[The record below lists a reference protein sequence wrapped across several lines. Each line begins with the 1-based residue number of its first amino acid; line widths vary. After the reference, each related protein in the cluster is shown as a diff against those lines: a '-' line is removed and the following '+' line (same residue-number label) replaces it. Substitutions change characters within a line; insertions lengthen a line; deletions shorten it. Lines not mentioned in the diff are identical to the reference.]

1 MIPNRSD
8 AGTPP
13 ASAPVRVLFLID
25 VLHVVGGTEKQLREL
40 ISRMDRSRF
49 TPTLVAVYSM
59 HMPHEA
65 EFGGMGCPVRCLGL
79 RRLVSAKGIR
89 AVLQLAAEIR
99 RERIHLIQTFFPD
112 ASIVGT
118 IAGRLGGARVVLGR
132 RDLGY
137 WYTPRYL
144 SVLRVLQRFAHAYLV
159 NSQAV
164 RTAVSE
170 SERVDP
176 DRVQVVYNGFFDLPT
191 GPSRLT
197 LADFGFPLDA
207 KLVGIVA
214 NLRQIKRLDRF
225 VEMAASIRDPRA
237 RFLIVGY
244 GELQDALLAQAR
256 RAGLGE
262 RLRIT
267 RTLQDVLEVIKLFR
281 VGALTSES
289 EGLSNT
295 LVEFGLCGVPAV
307 AFDVGGNREVIEDG
321 VSGFLVKPFDVPVLT
336 KRVEEL
342 LADDAL
348 RSRLG
353 TGAKALCT
361 DRFGGARMVEQTQAF
376 YERLVGR
383 AR

>member
-1 MIPNRSD
+1 
-8 AGTPP
+8 
-13 ASAPVRVLFLID
+13 
-25 VLHVVGGTEKQLREL
+25 
-40 ISRMDRSRF
+40 
-49 TPTLVAVYSM
+49 
-59 HMPHEA
+59 
-65 EFGGMGCPVRCLGL
+65 
-79 RRLVSAKGIR
+79 LVSAKGIR

-207 KLVGIVA
+207 KLVGVVA

>member
-1 MIPNRSD
+1 MIPETSDGGRS
-8 AGTPP
+8 P
-13 ASAPVRVLFLID
+13 ASPPVRVLFLID
-25 VLHVVGGTEKQLREL
+25 VLHVVGGTEKQLRDL

-59 HMPHEA
+59 DMPHKA

-79 RRLVSAKGIR
+79 RRLLSMQGVRS
-89 AVLQLAAEIR
+89 VLQLAAEIR
-99 RERIHLIQTFFPD
+99 RKRIRLVQTFFPD
-112 ASIVGT
+112 ASILGT

-144 SVLRVLQRFAHAYLV
+144 TVLRILQRFAHAYLV

-170 SERVDP
+170 SEQVDP
-176 DRVQVVYNGFFDLPT
+176 ARVQVVYNGFFELPD

-197 LADFGFPLDA
+197 LADLGFPPDA

-244 GELQDALLAQAR
+244 GELQNALLAQAK

-281 VGALTSES
+281 VGVLTSES

-295 LVEFGLCGVPAV
+295 LVEYGLAGAPAV

-321 VSGFLVKPFDVPVLT
+321 VSGYLVKPYDVPALT
-336 KRVEEL
+336 RRVEEL

-348 RSRLG
+348 RNRLG
-353 TGAKALCT
+353 ARARSLCA

-376 YERLVGR
+376 YDRVVGR

>member
-1 MIPNRSD
+1 MIPDHPETGGPR
-8 AGTPP
+8 
-13 ASAPVRVLFLID
+13 ASAPVRILFLID

-49 TPTLVAVYSM
+49 APTLVVLYSTE
-59 HMPHEA
+59 MPHEA

-79 RRLVSAKGIR
+79 SRLLSANGIR
-89 AVLQLAAEIR
+89 TVLQLAAEIR
-99 RERIHLIQTFFPD
+99 RKRIHLVQTFFPD
-112 ASIVGT
+112 ASILGT

-137 WYTPRYL
+137 WYTSRYL

-164 RTAVSE
+164 RTAVAE

-176 DRVQVVYNGFFDLPT
+176 NRVQVVYNGFFDVPA
-191 GPSRLT
+191 GASRLT
-197 LADFGFPLDA
+197 LADLGFPPDA
-207 KLVGIVA
+207 TLVGIVA
-214 NLRQIKRLDRF
+214 NLREVKRLDRF
-225 VEMAASIRDPRA
+225 IEMAAGIRDPRA
-237 RFLIVGY
+237 HFLIVGY
-244 GELQDALLAQAR
+244 GELQDALLAQAK
-256 RAGLGE
+256 RAGLGA

-267 RTLQDVLEVIKLFR
+267 RTLQDVLELIKLFQ
-281 VGALTSES
+281 VGVLTSES

-295 LVEFGLCGVPAV
+295 LVEYGLCGVPAV

-321 VSGFLVKPFDVPVLT
+321 VSGFLVKPFEVPVLT

-353 TGAKALCT
+353 AGAKALCA
-361 DRFGGARMVEQTQAF
+361 DRFGGTRMVEQTQVF
-376 YERLVGR
+376 YESLVGR